1 MRQCKST
8 GNITFWDAVTGHV
21 FQRQDESC
29 PLQNVSYLVST
40 DNIFHNIQGAKI
52 KPASLD
58 FNINNQRNWI
68 PLHPDGF
75 VPETIQ
81 EEKLTYSS
89 PDIYHGKETQE
100 ELRESIQN
108 AIRGWRRTATTFR
121 SDVSAK
127 LAQTLD
133 KLEQSKI
140 KPHSQPNPFTVPE
153 TMATNRSVF
162 GFTLHFGVESIDE
175 ILSRIKSS
183 EIHLN
188 RNPQVEFAI
197 GVRVIPYPGGILST
211 WVFVG
216 SLVPK

>member
-1 MRQCKST
+1 MSQCKST
-8 GNITFWDAVTGHV
+8 GKTTFWNAMTGHA
-21 FQRQDESC
+21 FLRQDDSC

-40 DNIFHNIQGAKI
+40 DNIFRNIQGHKI
-52 KPASLD
+52 TPASLD
-58 FNINNQRNWI
+58 FNINNQRAWI
-68 PLHPDGF
+68 PLHPDGL
-75 VPETIQ
+75 VAEMIQ

-140 KPHSQPNPFTVPE
+140 KPHSQPNPITVPE

-162 GFTLHFGVESIDE
+162 GYTLHFGVESIDE

-188 RNPQVEFAI
+188 RNPRVEFVVSLKAF
-197 GVRVIPYPGGILST
+197 PYPGGILST